1 MRQCGE
7 KPSQKEA
14 SAVTKAELV
23 AAIAAEAGMTKKAAE
38 KALNAMTNAIQ
49 GALVKGERVA
59 LVGFGTFAV
68 ARRAAR
74 QGRNPRS
81 GTSIAIPARKVP
93 VFRAGKLLKDAI

>member
-1 MRQCGE
+1 M
-7 KPSQKEA
+7 
-14 SAVTKAELV
+14 TKAQLV
-23 AAIAAEAGMTKKAAE
+23 ATMAAEAGMTKKAAE
-38 KALNAMTNAIQ
+38 KALNAMTIAIQ
-49 GALVKGERVA
+49 GALTKGERVA

-93 VFRAGKLLKDAI
+93 IFRAGKGLRDAI